1 MCQAGAASLAAGFT
15 FVAPRELCPLDG
27 AAGRCLAPP
36 AMGREEREGRGGDGT
51 GAQRKDGG
59 AEAYA
64 RFKQY
69 DYKAV
74 RVLPTLRLGVSLPD
88 RRWR

>member
-1 MCQAGAASLAAGFT
+1 
-15 FVAPRELCPLDG
+15 
-27 AAGRCLAPP
+27 
-36 AMGREEREGRGGDGT
+36 MGREEREGRGGDGT

-74 RVLPTLRLGVSLPD
+74 RVLATLRRGVSLPVAAL
-88 RRWR
+88 R